1 MLILKKLLSN
11 ALRYTEKG
19 EIHFGYQSLYP
30 VSVQFYVSDTGNGI
44 PKDKLGHIFERVV
57 QLGELGGRERFY
69 LQFQTTHNT
78 SGYDLLNN
86 SLVFLKD
93 N

>member
-44 PKDKLGHIFERVV
+44 EGQTRAHLRAILTIERI
-57 QLGELGGRERFY
+57 
-69 LQFQTTHNT
+69 
-78 SGYDLLNN
+78 
-86 SLVFLKD
+86 
-93 N
+93 